1 MLYLRTGGVNMA
13 YIKKEKKGDHVYL
26 RIMESSR
33 DKSGKVCKRSL
44 LNLGNVTN
52 YSPAS
57 LRKMGKALYELG
69 GGSVPSETLPK
80 MCEVGRYNYGFVQIY
95 HQILKEYELERFFRR
110 ISRRRNNRFN
120 LYHAILLMIIE
131 RLNEPGSKLSNFNN
145 QNEYIGLEPI
155 ELHNLYRSLD
165 YLYLNQ
171 DKVQQLIYSRGRNLF
186 NHQLDV
192 VFYDVT
198 TFYFES
204 EKEDGFRK
212 KGFSKDGKI
221 GNTVIVFGMLIDKS
235 KNPVGY
241 RIYKGGYYEGHTFRD
256 AVRKLK
262 EEYSIDKVITVADRG
277 MMNRENIDL
286 LGSEG
291 IGYEYIIGERLKNLK
306 KDIQDKILDRSKY
319 SKIEITD
326 EDEEDGKIVIEYLV
340 IEYGSKQIITTY
352 SEKRAKKDRYDRQ
365 EKIEK
370 AKDWLQNPS
379 KVERKASS
387 HFLKKLGKS
396 GYELDEEKIA
406 ANGRYDGFI
415 SISTDVKDMP
425 VSEILDSYK
434 QLYKIEHT
442 FRTFKSYLQARPM
455 FHWTEARIEGHLCL
469 CYICFTLLNYLEQK
483 LLSSGIR
490 LSENKIRDAIGL
502 LQVSLIKEEG
512 KEYYIRSRTEE
523 NAKAI
528 LKQLKIKE
536 LPNIIQKYDVTQY
549 ISII

>member
-1 MLYLRTGGVNMA
+1 MA
-13 YIKKEKKGDHVYL
+13 YIKKEKKGSNVYL

-33 DKSGKVCKRSL
+33 DESGKVYKKTL
-44 LNLGNVTN
+44 LNLGNVSN
-52 YSPAS
+52 YSSAS
-57 LRKMGKALYELG
+57 LRKMGEVLYEFG
-69 GGSVPSETLPK
+69 GGTLPSEELPK

-95 HQILKEYELERFFRR
+95 HQILKEYELDKFFRR
-110 ISRRRNNRFN
+110 ISGRRNNRFN
-120 LYHAILLMIIE
+120 LYQAILLMIIE
-131 RLNEPGSKLSNFNN
+131 RLNEPSSKLSNFNN
-145 QNEYIGLEPI
+145 QHEYIGLQPI

-165 YLYLNQ
+165 YLYENQ

-186 NHQLDV
+186 NQQLDV

-204 EKEDGFRK
+204 EKEDGFRM

-221 GNTVIVFGMLIDKS
+221 GNTVIVFGMLIDKY

-286 LGSEG
+286 LGNEEV
-291 IGYEYIIGERLKNLK
+291 GYEYIIGERLKNLK
-306 KDIQDKILDRSKY
+306 KEIQNKILDRSKY
-319 SKIEITD
+319 TKIEIA
-326 EDEEDGKIVIEYLV
+326 DEEEENGRIVIEYLLTD
-340 IEYGSKQIITTY
+340 YQGKRIITTY
-352 SEKRAKKDRYDRQ
+352 SEKRAKKDRHERQ
-365 EKIEK
+365 EKIDK
-370 AKDWLQNPS
+370 ANDWLHNPS

-387 HFLKKLGKS
+387 HFLKKIGKT

-406 ANGRYDGFI
+406 ANARYDGFI
-415 SISTDVKDMP
+415 SISTDVEDMT
-425 VSEILDSYK
+425 VAEILDSYK

-455 FHWTEARIEGHLCL
+455 FHWTEPRIEGHLCL
-469 CYICFTLLNYLEQK
+469 CYICFTLLNYLVQN
-483 LLSSGIR
+483 LARSGIKM
-490 LSENKIRDAIGL
+490 SENKIRDAIGL
-502 LQVSLIKEEG
+502 LQLSLIKEEG
-512 KEYYIRSRTEE
+512 REYYIRSRTGE

-536 LPNIIQKYDVTQY
+536 LPNIIEKHDITQY
-549 ISII
+549 ISTT